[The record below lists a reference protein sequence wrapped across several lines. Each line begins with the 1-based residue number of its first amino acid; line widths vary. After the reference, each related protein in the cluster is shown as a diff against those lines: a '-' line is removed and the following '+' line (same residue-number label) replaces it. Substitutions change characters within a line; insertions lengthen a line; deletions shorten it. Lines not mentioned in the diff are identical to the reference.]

1 MATTMK
7 CSVNA
12 YGFAWVPFC
21 IFFCFTATAQRNS
34 PFTPEQAASLR
45 AFMRAMSNQPPV
57 MLGKSE
63 APLIIKGIRPD
74 VFHSF
79 SNRCRQRIVLE
90 VARWLDV
97 ARPDYTNTIG
107 ELEIDTD
114 KLTWF
119 EVRPLTNALY
129 MVGQFSKHTNGEPA
143 YSFTTW
149 CSRVVRFEDHTERV
163 PESSTAGSTPG
174 RSRINERKALALAQ
188 SALAGSAS
196 DEKSLRLGTPKI
208 ARIKIPLS
216 TAKGG
221 QSWRKTPY
229 YSIEWVDEKGGL
241 VGVIVSGLTK
251 RVVFYDNGSR
261 FIPREIWKGYYDEL
275 GVAGAPADVGP
286 TWP

>member
-1 MATTMK
+1 MK
-7 CSVNA
+7 RSINA
-12 YGFAWVPFC
+12 YGFAWLLFWIPVC
-21 IFFCFTATAQRNS
+21 LIATAQRNS
-34 PFTPEQAASLR
+34 PFSPEQAAALR
-45 AFMRAMSNQPPV
+45 NFMRTMSNQPPV
-57 MLGKSE
+57 VLRKPE
-63 APLIIKGIRPD
+63 DPLIIKGIRPD
-74 VFHSF
+74 AFHSF

-90 VARWLDV
+90 VARWLNV

-149 CSRVVRFEDHTERV
+149 CSRVVRFEDYTERV

-174 RSRINERKALALAQ
+174 RSRINKRQALAIAQ
-188 SALAGSAS
+188 AALVGSAS

-208 ARIKIPLS
+208 ARIKIPVS
-216 TAKGG
+216 TDKGG
-221 QSWRKTPY
+221 QSWRNTPY
-229 YSIEWVDEKGGL
+229 YSIEWVDEKGGM

-251 RVVFYDNGSR
+251 RVVSYENGSR
-261 FIPREIWKGYYDEL
+261 FIPREIWRGYYDEL
-275 GVAGAPADVGP
+275 GVPEAPADVGP